1 MSQDGVI
8 RVQCLQFTRSSV
20 ATVSIFRCL
29 HYFRYRPLDR
39 WRHNGH
45 VVVCGSWC
53 RVLESGCRGAI
64 VSHLT
69 QAGTICHQLPA
80 ISCTMMDK
88 SPPFTINSLQVQSTR
103 LVRDQRPGLA
113 VSSVPVPSA
122 DGICPVGGGR
132 ARVQHSSSLCH
143 SAHFLI
149 LLYPINRQSCI
160 FTEKVPTRSTRAFS
174 WMKAATTA
182 FTFKALLR
190 HYAKWALTLWSR
202 REINWDPD
210 SKVIK
215 NRRVG

>member
-113 VSSVPVPSA
+113 VSSVPVPL
-122 DGICPVGGGR
+122 CWWYL
-132 ARVQHSSSLCH
+132 SSRWWPGQGPAFQL
-143 SAHFLI
+143 F
-149 LLYPINRQSCI
+149 
-160 FTEKVPTRSTRAFS
+160 VPLGTFS
-174 WMKAATTA
+174 NTA
-182 FTFKALLR
+182 V
-190 HYAKWALTLWSR
+190 
-202 REINWDPD
+202 PD
-210 SKVIK
+210 
-215 NRRVG
+215 

>member
-1 MSQDGVI
+1 MGMLLCVAADVECW
-8 RVQCLQFTRSSV
+8 RVD
-20 ATVSIFRCL
+20 A
-29 HYFRYRPLDR
+29 
-39 WRHNGH
+39 
-45 VVVCGSWC
+45 
-53 RVLESGCRGAI
+53 GALLS
-64 VSHLT
+64 SHLT
-69 QAGTICHQLPA
+69 QAGTICHQSPA
-80 ISCTMMDK
+80 ISCRMMDK

-190 HYAKWALTLWSR
+190 HYAKWALTPRSLNVKLGPR
-202 REINWDPD
+202 RKGHKGRAVWLA
-210 SKVIK
+210 
-215 NRRVG
+215 